1 MKEKNII
8 LLIIIKWKKLKKSI
22 NKIFRI
28 SPDIFYKLQSIEND
42 YQKLSSQVNRIEA
55 QLKTNIANLDKFENT
70 YQIIEEN
77 DNKRVENLN
86 KLNKITSAVLFY
98 YLVK

>member
-1 MKEKNII
+1 M
-8 LLIIIKWKKLKKSI
+8 
-22 NKIFRI
+22 
-28 SPDIFYKLQSIEND
+28 
-42 YQKLSSQVNRIEA
+42 
-55 QLKTNIANLDKFENT
+55 ANLDKFENT
-70 YQIIEEN
+70 YQVIEEN